1 MKFNDYQYIRP
12 NLKKLGDEIKLFI
25 SSFPTLNGK
34 DQIKILK
41 KVFTKLDEIE
51 SMYTIASIRN
61 SINTQDKYY
70 EEENEYLDANFP
82 QLVAYLNQLDELAFK
97 SEHKEELIKEFGEY
111 YFVQIETKLKTF
123 DEKMIPLMVEESNL
137 SREYNKLIG
146 GAQIDFDG
154 KINTLPE
161 MGPYLQ
167 NLDRN
172 VRHQAQ
178 LKVSSFFSKHEEKLD
193 NIYDRLVKIRDEK
206 AKIKGYENFIELG
219 YYLMGRTDY
228 NSLDV
233 KKYRDQIKR
242 DVVPVVTQ
250 LNHKKRERLAIEDLK
265 SYDTISFLSG
275 NPTPKGTKDELIN
288 VAKEMYQSLSK
299 ETNEFFNFMLAHDL
313 FDLDSKPGKAGGG
326 YCTYI
331 AKYEAPFI
339 FANFNGTAHDVDVL
353 THEAGHAFQVYS
365 SKNNLPSQ
373 RWPGSESAEI
383 HSMSMEFFA
392 WPWVPKFF
400 KEDATKYYFTHLVNA
415 ISFLPYGALVD
426 EFQHEVY
433 ANPNLTPNERKSL
446 WRKLEKEY
454 LPDKDY
460 GDDDFMDKGT
470 YWYKQGHIFDVPFY
484 YIDYTLAQVVAFQ
497 FWVLNKENPQV
508 AWQKYYHLCKLGGSK
523 GFSGLI
529 KEVDLMSPFIDGTIR
544 KTIKPLLEFLKT
556 IDDRKL

>member
-172 VRHQAQ
+172 VRHQA
-178 LKVSSFFSKHEEKLD
+178 
-193 NIYDRLVKIRDEK
+193 
-206 AKIKGYENFIELG
+206 
-219 YYLMGRTDY
+219 
-228 NSLDV
+228 
-233 KKYRDQIKR
+233 
-242 DVVPVVTQ
+242 
-250 LNHKKRERLAIEDLK
+250 
-265 SYDTISFLSG
+265 
-275 NPTPKGTKDELIN
+275 
-288 VAKEMYQSLSK
+288 
-299 ETNEFFNFMLAHDL
+299 
-313 FDLDSKPGKAGGG
+313 
-326 YCTYI
+326 
-331 AKYEAPFI
+331 
-339 FANFNGTAHDVDVL
+339 
-353 THEAGHAFQVYS
+353 
-365 SKNNLPSQ
+365 
-373 RWPGSESAEI
+373 
-383 HSMSMEFFA
+383 
-392 WPWVPKFF
+392 
-400 KEDATKYYFTHLVNA
+400 
-415 ISFLPYGALVD
+415 
-426 EFQHEVY
+426 
-433 ANPNLTPNERKSL
+433 
-446 WRKLEKEY
+446 
-454 LPDKDY
+454 
-460 GDDDFMDKGT
+460 
-470 YWYKQGHIFDVPFY
+470 
-484 YIDYTLAQVVAFQ
+484 
-497 FWVLNKENPQV
+497 
-508 AWQKYYHLCKLGGSK
+508 
-523 GFSGLI
+523 
-529 KEVDLMSPFIDGTIR
+529 
-544 KTIKPLLEFLKT
+544 
-556 IDDRKL
+556 